1 MHTLKHARSMRLTQ
15 AQDMSKINKD
25 LHKSIS
31 HKSVKSNSS
40 KHSKERT
47 FTINNVYHVDGC
59 PTKFS
64 HADNTG
70 RYIGKIP
77 SRAASKALTNLC
89 DVKNIRG
96 QCTLYI
102 EMRETTQGSSHKL
115 FAYHCKRVH
124 LKSPVEI
131 NGRVFNYTNKIKS
144 VSIPTEACPKSHK
157 SSGRMVGY
165 HSKMR
170 SSYKS
175 KHKKPSNKHT
185 KKSKSIVKRLT
196 NSMTSLKKSVK
207 SIFK

>member
-1 MHTLKHARSMRLTQ
+1 MHTLKHARSMRLKQ

-40 KHSKERT
+40 KHSKDRT

-70 RYIGKIP
+70 RYTNKIP

-89 DVKNIRG
+89 NVKKIRG

-115 FAYHCKRVH
+115 FAYHCKRVQ
-124 LKSPVEI
+124 KTPVKL
-131 NGRVFNYTNKIKS
+131 NGYELIHKNIIKS